1 MELAELNRHFRH
13 YATVHEF
20 VNNECHWLREILGD
34 AFINYEI
41 SLREL
46 LKLLQIRM
54 NSIVEDKTYER
65 KE

>member
-13 YATVHEF
+13 YNKASEF
-20 VNNECHWLREILGD
+20 INQERYWFKEILGD
-34 AFINYEI
+34 AFIKYDI
-41 SLREL
+41 LLGEL
-46 LKLLQIRM
+46 LKLVKIRM